1 MKAEGAAGWH
11 GKLPSVS
18 DFASRRMDARLVDL
32 WDQWISAGLA
42 KMRSDD
48 EAHWVDAYLASPTW
62 RFVSGPG
69 FFPAP
74 FHIFAWAGVLMPSVD
89 RVGRYYPLTLTAP
102 LSEIPRR
109 VEHQASLWRW
119 LRRLEDTAI
128 QALEEDWPIE
138 ALEIELF
145 QLGLPQLQA
154 GDAAAAQPGEPWHPG
169 AGVAEFL
176 DPAATASCAW
186 YSDAH
191 DTPRILHL
199 RHRDENICRLWAG

>member
-1 MKAEGAAGWH
+1 MKAQGAAGWH

-32 WDQWISAGLA
+32 WDRWISAGLA
-42 KMRSDD
+42 KMRADD
-48 EAHWVDAYLASPTW
+48 AAHWVDAYLASPTW

-74 FHIFAWAGVLMPSVD
+74 FHLFAWAGVLMPSVD
-89 RVGRYYPLTLTAP
+89 RVGRYYPLLLTAP

-109 VEHQASLWRW
+109 PEHQASLWRW
-119 LRRLEDTAI
+119 FGSLEDMAI
-128 QALEEDWPIE
+128 QALQDDWPIE
-138 ALEIELF
+138 ALETELF
-145 QLGLPQLQA
+145 QLGLPQLQP
-154 GDAAAAQPGEPWHPG
+154 GDSLPAQPWCPA

-191 DTPRILHL
+191 DAPRLLHSH
-199 RHRDENICRLWAG
+199 HRDEGICRLWVG